1 MEWQI
6 PSVICIARISVRVG
20 GGSGRGEREGGA
32 GGGSGR
38 GEWEGGAGGGSGR
51 GMGITLYHT

>member
-20 GGSGRGEREGGA
+20 GGSGRGDREGGV

-38 GEWEGGAGGGSGR
+38 GEREGDGDHIVSHLRWLLNG
-51 GMGITLYHT
+51 

>member
-1 MEWQI
+1 MECQI

-20 GGSGRGEREGGA
+20 GGSGRGDREGGV

-38 GEWEGGAGGGSGR
+38 GEREGDGDHIVSHLRWLLNG
-51 GMGITLYHT
+51 